1 MQRIVSSLER
11 YFGVDMKIATGEVP
25 ALIPDER
32 NKAQSLQTL
41 VNSGILT
48 RNEARE
54 EIRYGKHNAEFA
66 DDLIIPAN
74 IAGSALDSSVG
85 GRPSNADK

>member
-1 MQRIVSSLER
+1 M
-11 YFGVDMKIATGEVP
+11 
-25 ALIPDER
+25 IPDER
-32 NKAQSLQTL
+32 SKAQSLQTL

-48 RNEARE
+48 RNEARN
-54 EIRYGKHNAEFA
+54 EIRYGEHSADFA

-85 GRPSNADK
+85 GRPQNADK

>member
-32 NKAQSLQTL
+32 NKAQMIVGKHRNGPTH
-41 VNSGILT
+41 SGI
-48 RNEARE
+48 
-54 EIRYGKHNAEFA
+54 
-66 DDLIIPAN
+66 DLVFIDELAKFE
-74 IAGSALDSSVG
+74 
-85 GRPSNADK
+85 NADKGQP